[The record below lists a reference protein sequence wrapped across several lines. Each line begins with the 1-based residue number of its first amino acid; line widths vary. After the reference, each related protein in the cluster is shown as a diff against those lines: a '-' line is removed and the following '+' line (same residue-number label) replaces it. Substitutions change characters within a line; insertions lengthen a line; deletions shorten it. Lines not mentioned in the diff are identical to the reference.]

1 MQLNPE
7 TVQCAAFTFGL
18 LAVVGWIGY
27 GLHALVSGL
36 FRPREER
43 LGPKVAVYV
52 QRGSTVGWIRGFDET
67 GQPILTSNLHDRW
80 LPLVREAEEPLFRL
94 YKDGWCLYVS
104 TWRNMR
110 VAFAR
115 LEAERQKAAETVGK
129 SENHG

>member
-1 MQLNPE
+1 MQLNAE
-7 TVQCAAFTFGL
+7 TAQCAVFAFGL

-67 GQPILTSNLHDRW
+67 GQPILTSNLHERSS
-80 LPLVREAEEPLFRL
+80 A
-94 YKDGWCLYVS
+94 S
-104 TWRNMR
+104 TRT
-110 VAFAR
+110 AGAS
-115 LEAERQKAAETVGK
+115 T
-129 SENHG
+129 